1 MIISK
6 EISLSDLRWQG
17 TSGGGDGLAKSL
29 GNTKAGCTSD
39 LVTEG
44 AILPDCCSKLY
55 SQLVKLL
62 EFIA

>member
-17 TSGGGDGLAKSL
+17 TSGEGDGLAKSL
-29 GNTKAGCTSD
+29 GNAKAGCTSD
-39 LVTEG
+39 LVTG
-44 AILPDCCSKLY
+44 AILLDCCSKLY